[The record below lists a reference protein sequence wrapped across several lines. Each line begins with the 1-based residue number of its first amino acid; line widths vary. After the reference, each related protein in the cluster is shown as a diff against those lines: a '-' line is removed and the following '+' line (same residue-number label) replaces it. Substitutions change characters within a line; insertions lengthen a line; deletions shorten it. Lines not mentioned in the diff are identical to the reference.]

1 MKRNQFGEIKESEM
15 VKFVSEISTA
25 YEWVETEAFIDN
37 EAIESRSMIE
47 DLLWQKRREFPI
59 LD

>member
-1 MKRNQFGEIKESEM
+1 MKRNQSGEILESEM
-15 VKFVSEISTA
+15 VKFVAEISTA
-25 YEWVETEAFIDN
+25 YEWVEAEDFIDN
-37 EAIESRSMIE
+37 ETIESRSMIE

>member
-1 MKRNQFGEIKESEM
+1 MKRNQFGEILESEM
-15 VKFVSEISTA
+15 VKFVEEISTA
-25 YEWVETEAFIDN
+25 YEWVEAEDFIDN
-37 EAIESRSMIE
+37 EAIENISMIE